1 MHNFTSRTVRVTSVA
16 LLALAVGSLSGCA
29 IVDEAF
35 HKQQS
40 SSFGSAQ
47 DAPADSVAHESWVPA
62 DASDIR
68 IVQTTIEEARDASIL
83 FTSGSALDPS
93 ICRDVPR
100 LSAPSYAIEGAPD
113 VLAADTVF
121 ACGDW
126 SVVPSETG
134 WLGWTPNHPDERVG
148 GAGAAG

>member
-47 DAPADSVAHESWVPA
+47 DAPADSVAHNRGYRPMRATS
-62 DASDIR
+62 ASSKR
-68 IVQTTIEEARDASIL
+68 QSRRPETSSIL